1 MSIKVVL
8 FDLDGTLLP
17 MDQAEFINQYFK
29 GLVMCAAA
37 HGYDA
42 ARVKDALSLGTKYIA
57 LNDGS
62 RTGEEAFW
70 AGFCEVIGDVRADI
84 EPHFEKFYEKEFDK
98 IISLA
103 SPNEEAR
110 SAVLAVK
117 AMGLRAVLATSPFF
131 PAVATHKRARRAG
144 FLPSDFELITT
155 YENSH
160 FAKPALEYYTE
171 LIEKLGVSGEE
182 CLMVGNDATED
193 MIAERVGMKVFLM
206 PACLINKKN
215 ADVSG
220 YPQGDFD
227 ALLDYIKTLV

>member
-29 GLVMCAAA
+29 GLVTCAVM

-42 ARVKDALSLGTKYIA
+42 MAAKAALSQGIKYIA
-57 LNDGS
+57 TNDGS

-70 AGFCEVIGDVRADI
+70 AGFCEVLGDVRADI
-84 EPHFEKFYEKEFDK
+84 EPHFEKFYEKDFDK

-103 SPNEEAR
+103 KPNEEAR

-117 AMGLRAVLATSPFF
+117 AMGLRVVLATSPYF
-131 PAVATHKRARRAG
+131 PKVATHKRARRAG

-171 LIEKLGVSGEE
+171 LIEKLGVAPEE
-182 CLMVGNDATED
+182 CLMVGNDALED
-193 MIAERVGMKVFLM
+193 MIAERIGMKVFLM
-206 PACLINKKN
+206 PSCLINSKDIDISK
-215 ADVSG
+215 

-227 ALLDYIKTLV
+227 TLINYVKTLI